1 MMALDFEYKP
11 IENASQIRIMY
22 LLPGDSNDTF
32 HCILR
37 HVDLEDS
44 KLPWFD
50 ALSYV
55 WGDPYIPKQ
64 PMRLSHYN
72 HEFINISRSSHLFKE
87 KPISASLASALQN
100 WRNNDNIARALW
112 VDAVCINQNDLAERE
127 REVLKMCK
135 IYSQAK
141 RVLVWLGLPRELAVL
156 GRPPEP
162 PHMIG
167 EREGSYA
174 IDIEAGMKW
183 TERLALSYDISNID
197 KHPSNLPVEDRNLWP
212 SESELRGLLWLYQSP
227 WFERIWVLQE
237 VVLATGSILA
247 CCGRSR
253 AHIGVLIYAAF
264 YIRKIIDAATSL
276 LFRVQV
282 MRVLG
287 FHDRMGAFR
296 EPQFYQRPLPER
308 LLIALCQTGGFLKAT
323 VDHDQ
328 LYGLLGMI
336 LKAEEEAEE
345 EADSALIPNYKKT
358 RQNFLGDLARYLI
371 EATGTAAVLQ
381 AWDKNSRES
390 PSWLPTWKATTQMP
404 YLPLER
410 TKKYT
415 QVRLSK
421 IENHLH
427 VNASAFGKLSMA
439 LALSAKELDKPS
451 IRELL
456 QKLEDRITKY
466 VESNENGGLM
476 SSDIVLGNLILLRT
490 TTIGQVEEYKEL
502 YRIFLG
508 HRAWPGAL
516 KYPGKDQAQ
525 DDEVILAYIR
535 RFIGVQIKAIAT
547 SKGHF
552 GFTWNDVNIDDVVY
566 WIPGCRQPLVLRS
579 CGLGYI
585 IVGRCDLHGYSFL
598 DEDEHFA
605 MLEKGKWENI
615 TII

>member
-1 MMALDFEYKP
+1 MASDFEYKP
-11 IENASQIRIMY
+11 IEHPSQIRIMY
-22 LLPGDSNDTF
+22 LLPGDSNDIF

-55 WGDPYIPKQ
+55 WGDPYIPNQ

-72 HEFINISRSSHLFKE
+72 HEFINISKSSHLFKE
-87 KPISASLASALQN
+87 KPITASLASALRN

-112 VDAVCINQNDLAERE
+112 VDAVCINQNDLAERG

-141 RVLVWLGLPRELAVL
+141 RVLVWLGLPHELAAL
-156 GRPPEP
+156 GLLPEFA
-162 PHMIG
+162 HNAG
-167 EREGSYA
+167 ERAGSYA
-174 IDIEAGMKW
+174 IEVEAGIKW
-183 TERLALSYDISNID
+183 TERLAPSYNVLDVD
-197 KHPSNLPVEDRNLWP
+197 KHPQNLPIGDRNLWP
-212 SESELRGLLWLYQSP
+212 NTSEFRGLLWLYQSP

-237 VVLATGSILA
+237 VVLATGSILV
-247 CCGRSR
+247 CCGRST

-264 YIRKIIDAATSL
+264 YIRKMIDTTTSL

-282 MRVLG
+282 MRVLS
-287 FHDRMGAFR
+287 FHDRMVAFKK
-296 EPQFYQRPLPER
+296 PGFYQRPLPER

-328 LYGLLGMI
+328 LYGLLGI
-336 LKAEEEAEE
+336 VLKADE

-381 AWDKNSRES
+381 AWDKDSRES
-390 PSWLPTWKATTQMP
+390 PCWLPTWKATTQTP

-415 QVRLSK
+415 QVRLSN
-421 IENHLH
+421 IQNHLH
-427 VNASAFGKLSMA
+427 VNASAFGKLMMVHT
-439 LALSAKELDKPS
+439 LSAEALDKPS
-451 IRELL
+451 AREFL
-456 QKLEDRITKY
+456 QKLEGVITKY
-466 VESNENGGLM
+466 FESNANGDFI
-476 SSDIVLGNLILLRT
+476 SSDIVLGSLILLRK
-490 TTIGQVEEYKEL
+490 TTIGQLEEYKER

-508 HRAWPGAL
+508 HRAWPGAI
-516 KYPGKDQAQ
+516 KYPSKDQAE
-525 DDEVILAYIR
+525 DDEAILAYIR
-535 RFIGVQIKAIAT
+535 GFIGVQIKIIAT

-579 CGLGYI
+579 CELGYT
-585 IVGRCDLHGYSFL
+585 IVGRCDLHGYSSL
-598 DEDEHFA
+598 DEDGHFA
-605 MLEKGKWENI
+605 MLEKGEWENI